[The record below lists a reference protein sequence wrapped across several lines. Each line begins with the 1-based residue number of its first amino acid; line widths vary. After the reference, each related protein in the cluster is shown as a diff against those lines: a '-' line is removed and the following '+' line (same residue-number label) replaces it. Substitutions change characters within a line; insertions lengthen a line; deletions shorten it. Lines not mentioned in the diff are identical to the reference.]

1 MLVPFRPP
9 LRIFFAVL
17 GVVLFSSLVQAQD
30 LAALARKERERRS
43 KVTKPVKVL
52 TEDDGKEAAA
62 KGTGS
67 VTSLGGEGAL
77 PPAPPGSSEPS
88 PTRPTDSDE
97 ERRAS
102 WKARADAARAA
113 VTNAE
118 KTLAQ
123 MEKDVAALRSD
134 MTPVSA
140 TDAQD
145 PMRLQKR
152 DQKIFEMNKQ
162 IEAQKAAIAAAKK
175 AVIDLEEE
183 ARRAGVPSGWLR

>member
-1 MLVPFRPP
+1 MPTTSRHRAQTALV
-9 LRIFFAVL
+9 LIGVL
-17 GVVLFSSLVQAQD
+17 LPALAQAQD
-30 LAALARKERERRS
+30 LAALARKEKERRA
-43 KVTKPVKVL
+43 KVAKPVKVL
-52 TEDDGKEAAA
+52 TEDDGKEAGV
-62 KGTGS
+62 KGTGA
-67 VTSLGGEGAL
+67 VTAL
-77 PPAPPGSSEPS
+77 PDAASTAAAPTERQGGGD
-88 PTRPTDSDE
+88 TRE
-97 ERRAS
+97 GQQAA
-102 WKARADAARAA
+102 WKQRADAARAA

-152 DQKIFEMNKQ
+152 DQKVFEMNKQ